1 MMPTTI
7 QTFGLTIAT
16 GIAACMTQGL
26 AAQTSTPTT
35 VANEMVD
42 DSAWI
47 GVVTSA
53 TTPIRCGANES
64 YYPIATAQKGNLIRI
79 VGKRQEWLKCEADGG
94 VFQSTIG
101 YVKYPSSNEGALTIS
116 GETGTA
122 TMELEVLANNIES
135 EELYRSWRP
144 IYRLNEGDTVTVVT
158 TTNTDPG
165 TLHRDAY
172 FVHTVSIP
180 SKATGW
186 IHQSAITKA
195 NDEQSA
201 AWGDWTQTV
210 ATTVTVS
217 ESSEIDSMAD
227 VATVV
232 ANLVTTSEETIETA
246 AAEEHASEETFT
258 PLSLAELE
266 VKWNKMADE
275 QVMGAEVT
283 PLRDMYTELLSSSAG
298 DLVVERIATNRIK
311 QLDVWA
317 GLQSQRV
324 KIDNLKNELAEKA
337 QNVNEYRDVFESF
350 DGYAITGKLALSNTF
365 DGRLR
370 PFLYRIQDP
379 KTGRTLGYVKDQE
392 EFQFG
397 ELVGQIVGI
406 KGEAAWD
413 PHWRVQMVEGT
424 SLDLVSPTTATVSP
438 DIQ

>member
-7 QTFGLTIAT
+7 QTFGLTLAT
-16 GIAACMTQGL
+16 SFAACMTQSL
-26 AAQTSTPTT
+26 VAQTSTPTT
-35 VANEMVD
+35 ATAEIVD
-42 DSAWI
+42 ENAWI
-47 GVVTSA
+47 GVVTS
-53 TTPIRCGANES
+53 TKTPVRCGANES
-64 YYPIATAQKGNLIRI
+64 YYPIATAQTGNLVRV
-79 VGKRQEWLKCEADGG
+79 VGKRQEWLKCVTDGG
-94 VFQSTIG
+94 VFQSTVG
-101 YVKYPSSNEGALTIS
+101 YVKYPSSNEGAMTIN
-116 GETGTA
+116 GKTGTA
-122 TMELEVLANNIES
+122 TMELEILGNNIES

-144 IYRLNEGDTVTVVT
+144 VYRLNEGDSVTVVN

-172 FVHTVSIP
+172 TVHTVSIP
-180 SKATGW
+180 SQATGW

-195 NDEQSA
+195 TNEEAA
-201 AWGDWTQTV
+201 AWGDWTPIVAKNAETTKEGGASEVVTENTRQTEG
-210 ATTVTVS
+210 VS
-217 ESSEIDSMAD
+217 TETASNKEG
-227 VATVV
+227 
-232 ANLVTTSEETIETA
+232 LSEE
-246 AAEEHASEETFT
+246 SYT

-266 VKWNKMADE
+266 VKWKKMADE
-275 QVMGAEVT
+275 PVMGAEVT
-283 PLRDMYTELLSSSAG
+283 PLRDMYTELLGGSTG

-324 KIDNLKNELAEKA
+324 KIDNLKNELAEKS
-337 QNVNEYRDVFESF
+337 QNVNEYRDVFDSF

-379 KTGRTLGYVKDQE
+379 KTGRTLGYVKDHEQ
-392 EFQFG
+392 FQFG

-406 KGEAAWD
+406 KGDSIWD
-413 PHWRVQMVEGT
+413 PHWRIQMVEGT

>member
-7 QTFGLTIAT
+7 QTFGLTLAT
-16 GIAACMTQGL
+16 SFAACMTQGL
-26 AAQTSTPTT
+26 VAQTSTPAPATT
-35 VANEMVD
+35 ENTD

-47 GVVTSA
+47 GVVTS
-53 TTPIRCGANES
+53 TKTPIRCGANES
-64 YYPIATAQKGNLIRI
+64 YYPIATAQEGNLVRI
-79 VGKRQEWLKCEADGG
+79 VGKRQEWLKCETDGG
-94 VFQSTIG
+94 VFQSIVG
-101 YVKYPSSNEGALTIS
+101 YVKYPASSDGALNIN

-122 TMELEVLANNIES
+122 TMELEVLGNNIES

-144 IYRLNEGDTVTVVT
+144 IYRLTEGDTVTVVT

-172 FVHTVSIP
+172 VVHTVSIP
-180 SKATGW
+180 PRATGW

-195 NDEQSA
+195 TDEQAA
-201 AWGDWTQTV
+201 AWGDWTPMI
-210 ATTVTVS
+210 ATTTEATEVDETD
-217 ESSEIDSMAD
+217 EM
-227 VATVV
+227 TVV
-232 ANLVTTSEETIETA
+232 ASIHSEEEGVESTSV
-246 AAEEHASEETFT
+246 EEENNEKTLT

-266 VKWNKMADE
+266 VKWKKMADE
-275 QVMGAEVT
+275 PVMGAEVT
-283 PLRDMYTELLSSSAG
+283 PLRDMYTELLNSSTG

-324 KIDNLKNELAEKA
+324 KIDNLKNELAEKS
-337 QNVNEYRDVFESF
+337 QNVNEYRDVFDSF

-406 KGEAAWD
+406 KGDATWD
-413 PHWRVQMVEGT
+413 PHWRIQMVEGT

>member
-7 QTFGLTIAT
+7 QTFGLTLAT
-16 GIAACMTQGL
+16 SFAACMTQGL
-26 AAQTSTPTT
+26 VAQTSTPTT
-35 VANEMVD
+35 TTAEIADEN
-42 DSAWI
+42 AWI
-47 GVVTSA
+47 GVVTS
-53 TTPIRCGANES
+53 TKTLVRCGANES
-64 YYPIATAQKGNLIRI
+64 YYPIATVQTGNLVRI
-79 VGKRQEWLKCEADGG
+79 VGKRQEWLKCETDGG
-94 VFQSTIG
+94 VFQSTVG
-101 YVKYPSSNEGALTIS
+101 YVKYPSSNEGAMTIK

-122 TMELEVLANNIES
+122 TMELEILGNNIET

-144 IYRLNEGDTVTVVT
+144 ICRLNEGDSVTVVN

-172 FVHTVSIP
+172 VVHTVSIP
-180 SKATGW
+180 SRATGW

-195 NDEQSA
+195 TNEQAA
-201 AWGDWTQTV
+201 AWGDWTSTV
-210 ATTVTVS
+210 AVNAETTEESDATEVVIVS
-217 ESSEIDSMAD
+217 AQQTEEGTIENTSIEEEP
-227 VATVV
+227 
-232 ANLVTTSEETIETA
+232 SEE
-246 AAEEHASEETFT
+246 SFT

-266 VKWNKMADE
+266 VKWKKMADE
-275 QVMGAEVT
+275 PVMSAEVT
-283 PLRDMYTELLSSSAG
+283 PLRDMYTELLIGSTG

-324 KIDNLKNELAEKA
+324 KIDNLKNELAENS
-337 QNVNEYRDVFESF
+337 QNVNEYRDVFDSF

-379 KTGRTLGYVKDQE
+379 KTGRTLGYVKDHEQ
-392 EFQFG
+392 FQFG

-406 KGEAAWD
+406 KGDATWD
-413 PHWRVQMVEGT
+413 PHWRIQMVEGT